1 MSLKINDR
9 FRISRDSRNWILEDV
24 SHYTGKEGSK
34 NEGKAMERVR
44 ESYFGSLELLCNH
57 CIDRSLDP
65 EQGFEMMQVQ
75 LVNVH
80 ADLKKAIRKQGLEAK
95 RIIMEASK

>member
-1 MSLKINDR
+1 MTLRINSR
-9 FRISRDSRNWILEDV
+9 FSVERDARNWKLLDIV
-24 SHYTGKEGSK
+24 TTAGKAGTK
-34 NEGKAMERVR
+34 NEGKMIERVR
-44 ESYFGSLELLCNH
+44 ESYFGSLELLCVH

-65 EQGFEMMQVQ
+65 EGGFEQMQVQ

-80 ADLKKAIRKQGLEAK
+80 ADLKKALKKQGLEAK